1 MKFVVVFYRLRSTF
15 CRNWK
20 CYLQTIPALSKKVT
34 GAFLCASIGIQA
46 AVLAMNNALE
56 YIYYL
61 WSCAW
66 AFCYTSGDIVCFLA
80 SFHDWITVTS
90 PTWDC
95 HMQLTAVGH
104 CSASNARAAEAC
116 WQCPLFTPSVVQLY
130 QRPDDQNGVYIRTS
144 DFAFQRHKLFQ
155 PGKPSVWKLE
165 ASQRY
170 FFAHVSIFRQACTAR
185 AEKAPLLYLALAP
198 GFSDRPLFQEMMMGW
213 GKGTMVLGCWGCWV
227 YFCTC
232 RSVYV

>member
-1 MKFVVVFYRLRSTF
+1 MRASESKRLCWLWITPLSIFTTCEVVPGHSATHLG
-15 CRNWK
+15 
-20 CYLQTIPALSKKVT
+20 I
-34 GAFLCASIGIQA
+34 LCAFWHHSTTG
-46 AVLAMNNALE
+46 LPLH
-56 YIYYL
+56 L
-61 WSCAW
+61 RR
-66 AFCYTSGDIVCFLA
+66 G
-80 SFHDWITVTS
+80 TV
-90 PTWDC
+90 
-95 HMQLTAVGH
+95 MQLTAVGH

-185 AEKAPLLYLALAP
+185 AEKEPLLYLALAP